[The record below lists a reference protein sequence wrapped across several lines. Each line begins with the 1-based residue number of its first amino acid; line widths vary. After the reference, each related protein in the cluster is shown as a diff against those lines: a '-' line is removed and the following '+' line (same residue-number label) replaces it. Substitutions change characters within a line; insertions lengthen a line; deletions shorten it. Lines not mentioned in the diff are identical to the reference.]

1 MLLKNCFRF
10 IGFLRSDMVAK
21 EFLYKTELDRFCKMC
36 DVAFDAYKR
45 FKPEGFSDEDVDSMI
60 IMLKSIRDDTV
71 NAGKPYRTIKNVQIG
86 VNMILTYFQ
95 EASGETVAF
104 FWKEIKRLGLG
115 YKRKNM
121 LVKILRRSHIKDDI
135 EYDFVKDVIMSYL
148 DEGLITDMEFKKLN
162 DMIFTFEQKK
172 GR

>member
-1 MLLKNCFRF
+1 
-10 IGFLRSDMVAK
+10 
-21 EFLYKTELDRFCKMC
+21 
-36 DVAFDAYKR
+36 
-45 FKPEGFSDEDVDSMI
+45 
-60 IMLKSIRDDTV
+60 
-71 NAGKPYRTIKNVQIG
+71 
-86 VNMILTYFQ
+86 
-95 EASGETVAF
+95 
-104 FWKEIKRLGLG
+104 LGLG

-121 LVKILRRSHIKDDI
+121 MVKILRRSHIKDDI